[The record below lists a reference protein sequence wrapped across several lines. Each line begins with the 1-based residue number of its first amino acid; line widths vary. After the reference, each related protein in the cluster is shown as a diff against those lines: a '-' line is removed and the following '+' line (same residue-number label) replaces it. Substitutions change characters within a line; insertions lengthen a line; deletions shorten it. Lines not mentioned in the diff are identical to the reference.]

1 MQLNKPHRAKIA
13 PETILYSKNGSL
25 PMLRL
30 SVPRL
35 LATSGSTMVKTLVP
49 IMALSAEGY
58 ISLLTIL
65 EVTDGTII

>member
-1 MQLNKPHRAKIA
+1 MA
-13 PETILYSKNGSL
+13 PETILYSKKGSL
-25 PMLRL
+25 PMLWL

-58 ISLLTIL
+58 NSLLTIL